1 MKNIDEAIELSKLM
15 NKIAKLANL
24 KSVCVI
30 TNMDEPLGKC
40 IGNSLEIMEA
50 IEALKG
56 NMQEDVK
63 EVVLELGAQIIKL
76 AGKGNNIEKNKKLL
90 LENIQNGN
98 GYNKLIELVK
108 AQGGDVEYIKDLSK
122 FEKAKFI
129 IPVLAEEAGI
139 IQRIDAE
146 ICGSISNFLGAGRR
160 RKEDVIDPA
169 VGIILNKKTGD
180 EVKVGE
186 ILAYVNV
193 NDEKKARSAVENLKK
208 AFEISKKRSKKSSN
222 IIAVI

>member
-30 TNMDEPLGKC
+30 TNMD
-40 IGNSLEIMEA
+40 
-50 IEALKG
+50 
-56 NMQEDVK
+56 
-63 EVVLELGAQIIKL
+63 LELGAQIIKL

-108 AQGGDVEYIKDLSK
+108 AQGGDVEYIKDISK

-180 EVKVGE
+180 EIKVGE

-193 NDEKKARSAVENLKK
+193 NNEKKARSAVENLKR
-208 AFEISKKRSKKSSN
+208 AFEISKRRCKKGSN